1 MQLSPERRRLA
12 ALALLA
18 TGTAMAGVCGHRVW
32 AAGPA
37 APAAEALASVGPAS
51 VGPASV
57 AAAAASPAQEPRQE
71 TGQEIGKELGQDF
84 GKELG
89 KEISQ
94 EVRQESRDG
103 TGEEV
108 AGALRAGVPPEVAT
122 AKAVAAEG
130 RPSGGLPAGTTAYA
144 SADPEAPIPFP
155 GPDLP
160 VTPPA
165 PVPTVPD
172 PGRPTPAVEVDAPAL
187 RSAIEAYRRGQVDEG
202 DRLRDG
208 FRDPAIRS
216 LLDWVA
222 IRAGAGI
229 GFERI
234 VGFIRDN
241 PDWPV
246 GGMMRRRAEEALL
259 SQRKSPGMVRAY
271 FAVRKPGSAPGKFA
285 LALALKAEGL
295 NEDAAS
301 LVRDLWREESFG
313 RTLELKVLDAFP
325 GVVTEIDQRYR
336 MERALMKEDWEA
348 AGRAATYAGKSYGTL
363 VRARRAVE
371 AKASNAQSA
380 LDAVPPS
387 LRSDSSFLFSRA
399 QLLRRLDRPVEA
411 AAILLAAPRN
421 PEVLVDPDEW
431 WIERRIVARKLLD
444 AGDARTAYAV
454 VAGHS
459 AKVVEKRIEAEFHA
473 GWIALR
479 FLDDA
484 ALGAKHFAAAAE
496 VAETPISVAR
506 AAYWQGRAAEAMG
519 REAEA
524 RTFYERAA
532 ALPIAYYGQL
542 ARAKLGRSDF
552 ALRQPGTL
560 EGAAR
565 AAFDNRTVIRA
576 LRLLAAAGLREQA
589 LPLYIDLAQRLG
601 DPAELNA
608 LGDVAVADN
617 DPRALVALGKVAVQ
631 RGLPLD
637 PHAYPTI
644 GIPAYEASAAVP
656 LVEKAMVFAI
666 ARQESQFDPRAQ
678 SGVGARGL
686 MQMMPATAQRTARR
700 VSAAFDVGRL
710 ISDPAYNARLGHAH
724 LGELM
729 EDWRGSYILAF
740 ASYNA
745 GGGNVKK
752 WIDAYGDPR
761 NPGVDPVDW
770 VERIPFT
777 ETRNY
782 VQRVTENL
790 QVYRNRLDG
799 KSALLIQD
807 DLRRGAK

>member
-1 MQLSPERRRLA
+1 MQLPARRRRLA
-12 ALALLA
+12 VLTLLASGTALAVL
-18 TGTAMAGVCGHRVW
+18 G
-32 AAGPA
+32 GPA
-37 APAAEALASVGPAS
+37 VRAADPEGEGAVSARPAAAESA
-51 VGPASV
+51 
-57 AAAAASPAQEPRQE
+57 
-71 TGQEIGKELGQDF
+71 EL
-84 GKELG
+84 
-89 KEISQ
+89 
-94 EVRQESRDG
+94 
-103 TGEEV
+103 
-108 AGALRAGVPPEVAT
+108 AGALRATAGPEEPAS
-122 AKAVAAEG
+122 ARAAEA
-130 RPSGGLPAGTTAYA
+130 LPANSLPANPLPAKPLPAAATAYA

-155 GPDLP
+155 APDATLTP
-160 VTPPA
+160 LAPPA
-165 PVPTVPD
+165 PSVPD
-172 PGRPTPAVEVDAPAL
+172 PGRPTPAVDIDAPAL
-187 RSAIEAYRRGQVDEG
+187 RSAIDAYRRGQVDEG
-202 DRLRDG
+202 DRQRDA
-208 FRDPAIRS
+208 FTDPAVRT

-222 IRAGAGI
+222 IRAGAGV
-229 GFERI
+229 GFERV

-246 GGMMRRRAEEALL
+246 GGMIRRRVEEALL
-259 SQRKSPGMVRAY
+259 SQRKAPSVVRAY
-271 FAVRKPGSAPGKFA
+271 FATRRPASPPGKFA

-295 NEDAAS
+295 TEDAAT
-301 LVRDLWREESFG
+301 LARDLWREESFG

-325 GVVTEIDQRYR
+325 GVLTEVDHRAR

-348 AGRAATYAGKSYGTL
+348 AGRAATYAGRSYGTL

-371 AKASNAQSA
+371 AKAPNAQSA

-387 LRSDSSFLFSRA
+387 LRGDSSYLFSRA
-399 QLLRRLDRPVEA
+399 QLLRRLDKPTEA
-411 AAILLAAPRN
+411 AAALLAAPRN

-444 AGDARTAYAV
+444 LGDAKTAYAV

-459 AKVVEKRIEAEFHA
+459 ARTVEKRIEAEFHA

-479 FLDDA
+479 FLGDA
-484 ALGAKHFAAAAE
+484 PLAARHFSTASE
-496 VAETPISVAR
+496 IAETPISVAR
-506 AAYWQGRAAEAMG
+506 AAYWQGRAAEALG
-519 REAEA
+519 QAAESKA
-524 RTFYERAA
+524 FYERAA
-532 ALPIAYYGQL
+532 SQPIAYYGQL
-542 ARAKLGRSDF
+542 ARAKLGQDTL
-552 ALRQPGTL
+552 ALRAPGTL

-565 AAFDNRTVIRA
+565 ASFEARPAVRA
-576 LRLLAAAGLREQA
+576 LRILAAAGLREQA
-589 LPLYIDLAQRLG
+589 LPLYIDFAQRLN

-608 LGDVAVADN
+608 LGDIAVADS
-617 DPRALVALGKVAVQ
+617 DPRALVALGKIAVQ

-637 PHAYPTI
+637 RHAYPTN
-644 GIPAYEASAAVP
+644 GIPAYEASSAVP
-656 LVEKAMVFAI
+656 QVEKAMVFAI

-678 SGVGARGL
+678 SSVGARGL

-700 VSAAFDVGRL
+700 VSATFDAARL
-710 ISDPAYNARLGHAH
+710 LSDPAYNARLGQAH

-761 NPGVDPVDW
+761 DPKVDPVDW

-790 QVYRNRLDG
+790 QVYRNRLEG

-807 DLRRGAK
+807 DLRRGAR

>member
-1 MQLSPERRRLA
+1 MQLPARRRRLA
-12 ALALLA
+12 VLTLLASGTALAALCGPAVRAADPEGEGAGAARVQPAAAEGADLA
-18 TGTAMAGVCGHRVW
+18 GTLRST
-32 AAGPA
+32 AGP
-37 APAAEALASVGPAS
+37 EEPAS
-51 VGPASV
+51 RPAGSSPDQPLP
-57 AAAAASPAQEPRQE
+57 AAAS
-71 TGQEIGKELGQDF
+71 
-84 GKELG
+84 
-89 KEISQ
+89 
-94 EVRQESRDG
+94 
-103 TGEEV
+103 
-108 AGALRAGVPPEVAT
+108 
-122 AKAVAAEG
+122 
-130 RPSGGLPAGTTAYA
+130 AYA
-144 SADPEAPIPFP
+144 SADPEMRIPFP
-155 GPDLP
+155 APDAA

-165 PVPTVPD
+165 PPAPNVPD
-172 PGRPTPAVEVDAPAL
+172 PGRPTPAVDIDAPAL
-187 RSAIEAYRRGQVDEG
+187 RSAIDAYRRGQVEEG
-202 DRLRDG
+202 DRQRDA
-208 FRDPAIRS
+208 FADPAVRM

-229 GFERI
+229 GFERVI
-234 VGFIRDN
+234 GFIRDN

-246 GGMMRRRAEEALL
+246 GSVIRRRVEEALL
-259 SQRKSPGMVRAY
+259 SQRKAPSVVRAY
-271 FAVRKPGSAPGKFA
+271 FATRRPASPPGKFA
-285 LALALKAEGL
+285 LALALKADGL
-295 NEDAAS
+295 TEDAAA
-301 LVRDLWREESFG
+301 LARDLWRQDSFG

-325 GVVTEIDQRYR
+325 GVLTEIDHRAR

-371 AKASNAQSA
+371 AKASNAQSI

-387 LRSDSSFLFSRA
+387 LRGDSSYLFSRA
-399 QLLRRLDRPVEA
+399 QFLRRIDKPAEA
-411 AAILLAAPRN
+411 AAVLLSAPRN

-444 AGDARTAYAV
+444 LGDAKTAYAV

-459 AKVVEKRIEAEFHA
+459 ARAVEKRIEAEFHA

-479 FLDDA
+479 FLNDA

-496 VAETPISVAR
+496 AAETPISIAR
-506 AAYWQGRAAEAMG
+506 ATYWQGRAAEAMG
-519 REAEA
+519 QAAEA

-532 ALPIAYYGQL
+532 AQPIAYYGQL
-542 ARAKLGRSDF
+542 ARAKLGQGTL
-552 ALRQPGTL
+552 ALRMAGTL

-565 AAFDNRTVIRA
+565 TAFEERPVIRA
-576 LRLLAAAGLREQA
+576 LRILAAAGMREQA
-589 LPLYIDLAQRLG
+589 LPLYIDLAQRLS

-637 PHAYPTI
+637 RHAYPVN
-644 GIPAYEASAAVP
+644 GIPAYEAFSAVP
-656 LVEKAMVFAI
+656 QVEKAMVFAI

-678 SGVGARGL
+678 SSVGARGL

-700 VSAAFDVGRL
+700 VSAAFDAARL
-710 ISDPAYNARLGHAH
+710 LSDPAYNARLGQAH

-761 NPGVDPVDW
+761 DPKVDPIDW

-807 DLRRGAK
+807 DLRRGTR